1 MAQLYSVTS
10 GVTAT
15 AAAATVKVAIQLA
28 TPSTQSMVLVGL
40 DVSCTGAASAG
51 TWLVE
56 LCHETG
62 ASSGGSTYTPNKYG
76 VDQSKAALTTARIND
91 TTDGASPTILQ
102 AWEVSN
108 AGVFSY
114 LWPLGRELFTTVS
127 SWLAIRVT
135 VPSGGATGSYLA
147 SAIFE
152 E

>member
-1 MAQLYSVTS
+1 MAQQYSVTS
-10 GVTAT
+10 GVAATAT
-15 AAAATVKVAIQLA
+15 ATTIKVAIQLA
-28 TPSTQSMVLVGL
+28 TPSTQSMVLIGF
-40 DVSCTGAASAG
+40 DVSCTGAATAG

-56 LCHETG
+56 LVHETG
-62 ASSGGSTYTPNKYG
+62 VSSGGSSYTPLKYG

-91 TTDGASPTILQ
+91 TSDGSGPAIQQ

-108 AGVFSY
+108 SGVFSY

-135 VPSGGATGSYLA
+135 VPSGGATGYYVA
-147 SAIFE
+147 NAIYE